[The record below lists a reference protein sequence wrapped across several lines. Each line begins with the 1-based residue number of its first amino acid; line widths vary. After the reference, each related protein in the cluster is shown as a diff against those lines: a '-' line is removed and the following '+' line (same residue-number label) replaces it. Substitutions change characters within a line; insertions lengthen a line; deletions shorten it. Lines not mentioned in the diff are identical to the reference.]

1 MPVPAL
7 SEVPHGNWYCQTC
20 VNEALNSTSHPTSEI
35 RVTLCKVCKKKIH
48 FYSMKVDY
56 AKLVCTECGASGI
69 INLST
74 DSVPLLD
81 NLSTTDKPSKPD
93 TNGQVQATNNT
104 NNNNNDINY
113 NNTTNSDGRKVANE
127 DSAIEKSVN
136 VSQKRKR
143 DQEKVETNNNNNKAK
158 TIVASD
164 SENRK
169 DENRVVCLTCKL
181 PGDSTTLCFCESCDS
196 AYHLS
201 CLGQL
206 EKVETFC

>member
-1 MPVPAL
+1 M
-7 SEVPHGNWYCQTC
+7 
-20 VNEALNSTSHPTSEI
+20 
-35 RVTLCKVCKKKIH
+35 
-48 FYSMKVDY
+48 FD
-56 AKLVCTECGASGI
+56 
-69 INLST
+69 
-74 DSVPLLD
+74 
-81 NLSTTDKPSKPD
+81 
-93 TNGQVQATNNT
+93 NT
-104 NNNNNDINY
+104 NCHVALQIVQELAHRTEIYKALRNLPNNNDINY